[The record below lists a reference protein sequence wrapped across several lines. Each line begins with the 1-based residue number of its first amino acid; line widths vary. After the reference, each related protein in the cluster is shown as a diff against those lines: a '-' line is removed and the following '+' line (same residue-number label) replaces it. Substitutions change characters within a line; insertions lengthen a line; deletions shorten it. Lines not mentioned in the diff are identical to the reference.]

1 MFPVEFSVPGNTM
14 FPVKFSDA
22 WKMPKLLG
30 SENSTGNSAFPG
42 RFLWISWGILKKLFA
57 VKHCKFLCVLY
68 KILPRR
74 IGPSHIISF
83 EKLNKLNNSMKNHF
97 FFIKQKNYFLLCFIY
112 LVLKFE
118 KEKTC
123 SHFFF
128 FWL

>member
-57 VKHCKFLCVLY
+57 VQHCKFLCVLY

-97 FFIKQKNYFLLCFIY
+97 FFY
-112 LVLKFE
+112 
-118 KEKTC
+118 
-123 SHFFF
+123 
-128 FWL
+128 

>member
-1 MFPVEFSVPGNTM
+1 MNDLIWTYTVPEYPQEMRCFLWNYLLTGNAMFPVEFSVPGNTM

-57 VKHCKFLCVLY
+57 VTHCKFLCVLY

-97 FFIKQKNYFLLCFIY
+97 FFY
-112 LVLKFE
+112 
-118 KEKTC
+118 
-123 SHFFF
+123 
-128 FWL
+128 